1 MARSAGMRESMGYKE
16 EDCEIAQLENTGFNR
31 LGKLVLG
38 RVFKK
43 RLCLRVKKENRLL
56 YKLGIA
62 HRGQ

>member
-1 MARSAGMRESMGYKE
+1 MARSAGMRENMGYKE

-43 RLCLRVKKENRLL
+43 RLCLRVKKESR
-56 YKLGIA
+56 
-62 HRGQ
+62 HF